1 MADDTPSQR
10 SRMAGVATAALVLL
24 LAGCAPQE
32 GDAAGGPPA
41 DIAAQRAQLDALR
54 DEIGRAPDGPP
65 ACNVDDPQA
74 FVRMAALDG
83 DNCVGHRV
91 QIGGHTQVCVRERN
105 DRARLNALRPVA
117 AAECARFCASVGCAS
132 AALVRQDDCASAN
145 AYESDECPPGT
156 ACPLL
161 NYCTLVGTSVAP
173 NCICG
178 F

>member
-1 MADDTPSQR
+1 MALT
-10 SRMAGVATAALVLL
+10 TLVLL
-24 LAGCAPQE
+24 LAACAPQA
-32 GDAAGGPPA
+32 GDGPGGPPE
-41 DIAAQRAQLDALR
+41 DMGGRRAQLDALR

-91 QIGGHTQVCVRERN
+91 QIGGHTQACVRERD
-105 DRARLNALRPVA
+105 DRARLNALRRAA
-117 AAECARFCASVGCAS
+117 AAECASFCASVGCAS

-156 ACPLL
+156 GCPLL
-161 NYCTLVGTSVAP
+161 NYCTLLGASDAR